1 MSPTCSQARQLFRSW
16 TLAFLQPRPL
26 VGILYLLRYLKD
38 WSRFKALAPDVNL
51 SWVDTYPCLSDWVQ
65 STPFDPHY
73 FFQGAWLARRLAAC
87 APTIHVDIGS
97 SALMVSVTSAQCPT
111 VFLDYRPLNVRLSGL
126 ASVAG
131 DIRSLP
137 FVDSTVTSLSCLH
150 VIEHIGLGRYGDDLD
165 PKGSS
170 NAARELQ
177 RILASRGK
185 LYLSVPVG
193 RERVCF
199 NAHRVFSTSTVLAWF
214 PALELTNFSLV
225 GDDGKLLM
233 DVSPTAADSM
243 EYGCGMFEF
252 TRS

>member
-1 MSPTCSQARQLFRSW
+1 MNIERSRYKQLLRSW
-16 TLAFLQPRPL
+16 ALAFLQPRPL
-26 VGILYLLRYLKD
+26 VGSLYLPRYLKD
-38 WSRFKALAPDVNL
+38 WSRFKALAPDANL
-51 SWVDTYPCLSDWVQ
+51 SWVDTYPCLGDRVR
-65 STPFDPHY
+65 STPFDAHY
-73 FFQGAWLARRLAAC
+73 FFQGAWLARRLAAST
-87 APTIHVDIGS
+87 PPIHVDIGS

-111 VFLDYRPLNVRLSGL
+111 VFMDFRPLSVRLPGL

-131 DIRSLP
+131 DITTLP
-137 FVDSTVTSLSCLH
+137 FIDSMVTSLSCLH
-150 VIEHIGLGRYGDDLD
+150 VIEHIGLGRYGDRLD
-165 PKGSS
+165 PNGSS
-170 NAARELQ
+170 KAAHELQ

-214 PALELTNFSLV
+214 SALELTHFSLV
-225 GDDGKLLM
+225 GDDGKFLEN
-233 DVSPTAADSM
+233 VSPNSADSM

>member
-1 MSPTCSQARQLFRSW
+1 
-16 TLAFLQPRPL
+16 
-26 VGILYLLRYLKD
+26 
-38 WSRFKALAPDVNL
+38 
-51 SWVDTYPCLSDWVQ
+51 
-65 STPFDPHY
+65 
-73 FFQGAWLARRLAAC
+73 
-87 APTIHVDIGS
+87 
-97 SALMVSVTSAQCPT
+97 
-111 VFLDYRPLNVRLSGL
+111 VFLDYRPLNARLSGL

-170 NAARELQ
+170 KAARELQ

-199 NAHRVFSTSTVLAWF
+199 NAHRVFSTSTILAWF
-214 PALELTNFSLV
+214 PALQLTNFSLV
-225 GDDGKLLM
+225 GDDGKFLG
-233 DVSPTAADSM
+233 DISPTAADRM

-252 TRS
+252 TRP

>member
-1 MSPTCSQARQLFRSW
+1 MNLVRSRYKQLLRSW
-16 TLAFLQPRPL
+16 ALAFLQPRPL
-26 VGILYLLRYLKD
+26 VGSFYLPRYLKD

-73 FFQGAWLARRLAAC
+73 FFQGAWLARKLAAC
-87 APTIHVDIGS
+87 TPTIHVDIGS

-111 VFLDYRPLNVRLSGL
+111 VFLDYRPLSVRLSGL

-131 DIRSLP
+131 DIRNLP
-137 FVDSTVTSLSCLH
+137 FADSTITSLSCLH
-150 VIEHIGLGRYGDDLD
+150 VIEHIGLGRYGDQLD
-165 PKGSS
+165 PNGSS
-170 NAARELQ
+170 RAAGELQ

-185 LYLSVPVG
+185 LYLSMPVG

-199 NAHRVFSTSTVLAWF
+199 NAHRVFSPSTVLEWF
-214 PALELTNFSLV
+214 PTLQLTSFSLV
-225 GDDGKLLM
+225 GDDGKFLE
-233 DVSPTAADSM
+233 DVSPVTADNM

-252 TRS
+252 TRF